1 MSIKNSEA
9 EGLAYQGLRGVP
21 MSNRK
26 SAKGIIE
33 TAVREFNSR
42 ISKRFFTLSLISFQ
56 LRKRKQNLEMA
67 PDSGTQ

>member
-1 MSIKNSEA
+1 MSIKDSEA

-21 MSNRK
+21 MSNSK
-26 SAKGIIE
+26 SANGIVE
-33 TAVREFNSR
+33 TAVREFNSG
-42 ISKRFFTLSLISFQ
+42 ISKRFFTLSLIGFQ